1 MVFVLGCSIQP
12 LLKVRKQCQ
21 TADFPVKF
29 HSLINFYGLVFIIII
44 IIIIIF
50 AVCFTVKVKNKNIA
64 TALKEPEL
72 SLFSKRHS

>member
-44 IIIIIF
+44 IIIF
-50 AVCFTVKVKNKNIA
+50 AVCFTVKVNNKNIA
-64 TALKEPEL
+64 TALKEPDL